1 MLDIFV
7 ECPEC
12 GGEGRCEYE
21 VPVIDYDNGGYL
33 KGEWQECHKCHGLG
47 EVQSEEN

>member
-21 VPVIDYDNGGYL
+21 VPVIDTIM
-33 KGEWQECHKCHGLG
+33 
-47 EVQSEEN
+47 EVI